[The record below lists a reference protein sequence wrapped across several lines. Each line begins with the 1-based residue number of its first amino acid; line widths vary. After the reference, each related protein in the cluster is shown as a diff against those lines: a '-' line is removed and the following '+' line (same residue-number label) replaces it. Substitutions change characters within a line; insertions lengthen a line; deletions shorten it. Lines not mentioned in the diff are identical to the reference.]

1 MQKRTPEAA
10 AYAKLLRDQGLT
22 FVEIGRRLGA
32 SSTTIR
38 VWLDPKYAD
47 RRREDVKR
55 QRKGKNY
62 HLQAMTAS
70 AKWSRHARAKQ
81 DPDSEIRLPTLVHI
95 PGVEP
100 SERYATAPS
109 RLARRAAVHG
119 AIRKPRET
127 FVSQRYEARLVHLG
141 HGKVMME

>member
-1 MQKRTPEAA
+1 MQKRTPEAV
-10 AYAKLLRDQGLT
+10 AYARLLKEQGLT
-22 FVEIGRRLGA
+22 FVEIGRRLDA
-32 SSTTIR
+32 SHSTIR
-38 VWLDPKYAD
+38 AWLDPKYAD
-47 RRREDVKR
+47 KRRADINK
-55 QRKGKNY
+55 QRCGKNY

-81 DPDSEIRLPTLVHI
+81 DPDSEIRLPTLVHV

-119 AIRKPRET
+119 ALKKPRET
-127 FVSQRYEARLVHLG
+127 FISQRHQARLVHLG
-141 HGKVMME
+141 NGRVMME